1 MIVTSQ
7 WTATAQTWVSTPP
20 SAAISAEA
28 RSASADCFFKIGE
41 IRKVLCA

>member
-7 WTATAQTWVSTPP
+7 WTATWVSTPP

-41 IRKVLCA
+41 IRKVLRA